1 MAKRISIG
9 FAQSVG
15 GRLAELRKELKLHQ
29 SDMARK
35 MGISERVYRR
45 YEGGEMVPG
54 SDKLTALIEDIKDV
68 NPMWLLTGSGRM
80 FKSLGQPRLKEMILD
95 IVASNPTIERIVIL
109 LKGLDDEDLK
119 EILSRVSEK
128 KRLRDLHTEL
138 RDMMRKLERPIPDG
152 GHEELTG

>member
-1 MAKRISIG
+1 MAKRVSMD
-9 FAQSVG
+9 FAQAIG
-15 GRLAELRKELKLHQ
+15 ARLAELRKGHKLHQ
-29 SDMARK
+29 RDMALK

-54 SDKLTALIEDIKDV
+54 SDKLTALIEDMNDV
-68 NPMWLLTGSGRM
+68 NSTWLLTGTGRM
-80 FKSLGQPRLKEMILD
+80 FKSLGQPQLKEMILD

-128 KRLRDLHTEL
+128 KRLKDLHTEL
-138 RDMMRKLERPIPDG
+138 RDMMKKLEKPVPEGSQEGRAG
-152 GHEELTG
+152 